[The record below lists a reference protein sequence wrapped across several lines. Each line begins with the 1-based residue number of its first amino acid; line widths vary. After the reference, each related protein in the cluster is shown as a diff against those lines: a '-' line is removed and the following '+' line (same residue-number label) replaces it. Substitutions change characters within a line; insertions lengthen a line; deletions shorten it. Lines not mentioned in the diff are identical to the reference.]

1 LDRALAQNALE
12 QTKVAIDAAT
22 RQDEAAAFQARLA
35 FDSAVDFATRVDAAA
50 RSTQEIDAESAMR
63 FSDLMMQ
70 AAIEDQR
77 LRMDARRMW
86 GEGRQAEADALLA
99 VASDN
104 AKLVADARSLSA
116 QLLADA
122 EARMSQQEYDQ
133 WALRWR
139 FAMGEESADRAAAR
153 SAEEL
158 AAKYG
163 FETLLAEDRAGWDME
178 EIRRRGE
185 IDVGV
190 ANISA
195 ASDLATTSMRVSG
208 SIGETYWRAG
218 LGMMELWENST
229 QSIMANGGTPEAIRM
244 NDAHYMNL
252 IEMASNR
259 QMTFPT
265 LDEDRWR

>member
-1 LDRALAQNALE
+1 
-12 QTKVAIDAAT
+12 V
-22 RQDEAAAFQARLA
+22 DEASAFQAKLA
-35 FDSAVDFATRVDAAA
+35 FDSAIDFASRVDAASKA
-50 RSTQEIDAESAMR
+50 KMQLDGEATMR
-63 FSDLMMQ
+63 FTDLMMQ
-70 AAIEDQR
+70 ASVENAR
-77 LRMDARRMW
+77 LDLEARKLYA
-86 GEGRQAEADALLA
+86 EGRQAEADALLA

-163 FETLLAEDRAGWDME
+163 FESLLAKDKAGWDME
-178 EIRRRGE
+178 QIVAKGNIDIKLEGMGNTSALQNTRMQVDSGIRE
-185 IDVGV
+185 SQWKSGV
-190 ANISA
+190 EM
-195 ASDLATTSMRVSG
+195 L
-208 SIGETYWRAG
+208 
-218 LGMMELWENST
+218 ELWEQST
-229 QSIMANGGTPEAIRM
+229 QNIMANGGDPTAIQM

-252 IEMASNR
+252 IEMSSGG
-259 QMTFPT
+259 QLKFPT
-265 LDEDRWR
+265 LAQEDRWA